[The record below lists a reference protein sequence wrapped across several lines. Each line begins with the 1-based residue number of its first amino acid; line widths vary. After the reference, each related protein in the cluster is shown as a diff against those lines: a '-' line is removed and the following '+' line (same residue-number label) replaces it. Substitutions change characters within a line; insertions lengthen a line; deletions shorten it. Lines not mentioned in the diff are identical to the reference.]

1 MTHPQASNDPRPTF
15 EQFAAVRRYQPALTF
30 SPDGSEV
37 AYVVNTSGQF
47 NLWRQRSAGGFPHQ
61 LTLFSDQAVRE
72 AAWSPDGERIVIT
85 ADRDGDEF
93 KQLYVIPA
101 KGGQPEPLTDAPQVR
116 HALASQPWSPD
127 DRSLAYA
134 GNDREPTDQ
143 DVLIRDM
150 GGAEVGRLM
159 AGGGLYYPATWSPD
173 GSMLTVIEAKSNTD
187 FSIHLLTLG
196 KDDHTLL
203 TPHDEETIYEA
214 GP

>member
-101 KGGQPEPLTDAPQVR
+101 KDGQPEPLTDAPQVR

-127 DRSLAYA
+127 DRSLA
-134 GNDREPTDQ
+134 
-143 DVLIRDM
+143 
-150 GGAEVGRLM
+150 
-159 AGGGLYYPATWSPD
+159 
-173 GSMLTVIEAKSNTD
+173 
-187 FSIHLLTLG
+187 
-196 KDDHTLL
+196 
-203 TPHDEETIYEA
+203 
-214 GP
+214 